1 MIEVRSRG
9 GCLIQVDDQ
18 KGMLGVSP
26 GQVVKIIGNGIFAV
40 VLGVGRWPSVG
51 GYEKLWV
58 EEENGE
64 ASFLDYQGDF
74 RVMPT

>member
-18 KGMLGVSP
+18 KGMFGANP
-26 GQVVKIIGNGIFAV
+26 GQVVKIIDRGVLAV
-40 VLGVGRWPSVG
+40 VLGAGKWPSAG
-51 GYEKLWV
+51 GIDKLWV